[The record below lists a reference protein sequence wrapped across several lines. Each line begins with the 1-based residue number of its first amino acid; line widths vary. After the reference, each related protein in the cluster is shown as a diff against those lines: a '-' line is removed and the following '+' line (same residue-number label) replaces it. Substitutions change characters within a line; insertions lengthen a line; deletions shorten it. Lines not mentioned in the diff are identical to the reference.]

1 MRTTVISVILL
12 FLIVGGIFTAAAANE
27 TGNNSSAVNK
37 TVKGGGGVQPL
48 SLSASIEVEPSSIN
62 LGTVYPDGIERSYPN
77 AVTATVTYFFAWQDT
92 LSVRA
97 DGNLV
102 NTADSSLRIPLS
114 SLKFSTP
121 SLSKRSFTTS
131 DQTIMTYTG
140 GFFLPGSRSVTMSLY
155 ITVPP
160 YTDPGTYQ
168 TTLIYTAT

>member
-12 FLIVGGIFTAAAANE
+12 FLIVGGVFTAAAANE

-48 SLSASIEVEPSSIN
+48 SWASSIEVEPSSIN
-62 LGTVYPDGIERSYPN
+62 LGTVYPDGIEKSYPN
-77 AVTATVTYFFAWQDT
+77 AVTASVVYVLSSGDT

-97 DGNLV
+97 TGDLV
-102 NTADSSLRIPLS
+102 NTADSSLMIPLS

-131 DQTIMTYTG
+131 NQNIMTYSG
-140 GFFLPGSRSVTMSLY
+140 LWGSPSVTMSLY

>member
-1 MRTTVISVILL
+1 MILL

>member
-1 MRTTVISVILL
+1 MILL

-140 GFFLPGSRSVTMSLY
+140 GFFLHGSRSVTMSLY

>member
-12 FLIVGGIFTAAAANE
+12 FLIVGGVFTAAAANE

-48 SLSASIEVEPSSIN
+48 SWASSIEVEPSSIN
-62 LGTVYPDGIERSYPN
+62 LGTVYPDGIEKSYPN
-77 AVTATVTYFFAWQDT
+77 AVTASVVYVLSSGDT

-97 DGNLV
+97 NGDLV

>member
-12 FLIVGGIFTAAAANE
+12 FLIVGGVFTAAAANE

-48 SLSASIEVEPSSIN
+48 SWASSIEVEPSSIN
-62 LGTVYPDGIERSYPN
+62 LGTVYPDGIEKSYPN
-77 AVTATVTYFFAWQDT
+77 AVTASVVYVLSSGDT

-97 DGNLV
+97 NGDLV

-121 SLSKRSFTTS
+121 SLSKRSFMTS
-131 DQTIMTYTG
+131 NQNIMTYS
-140 GFFLPGSRSVTMSLY
+140 GFLNSQSVTMSLY

>member
-12 FLIVGGIFTAAAANE
+12 FLIVGGVFTAAAANE

>member
-77 AVTATVTYFFAWQDT
+77 AVTATVTYFFAGQDT

>member
-140 GFFLPGSRSVTMSLY
+140 GFFLPESRSVTMSLY

>member
-102 NTADSSLRIPLS
+102 NTADSSLTIPLS

>member
-140 GFFLPGSRSVTMSLY
+140 GFFLPRSRSVTMSLY

>member
-48 SLSASIEVEPSSIN
+48 SWASSIEVEPSSIN
-62 LGTVYPDGIERSYPN
+62 LGTVYPDGIEKSYPN
-77 AVTATVTYFFAWQDT
+77 AVTASVVYVLSSGDT

-97 DGNLV
+97 NGDLV

-131 DQTIMTYTG
+131 NQNIMTYS
-140 GFFLPGSRSVTMSLY
+140 GFWGSPSVTMSLY

>member
-131 DQTIMTYTG
+131 NQNIMTYSG
-140 GFFLPGSRSVTMSLY
+140 LWGSPSVTMSLY

>member
-140 GFFLPGSRSVTMSLY
+140 VLPGSRSVTMSLY

>member
-12 FLIVGGIFTAAAANE
+12 FLIVGGVFTAAAANE

-102 NTADSSLRIPLS
+102 NTADSSLTIPLS

>member
-12 FLIVGGIFTAAAANE
+12 FLIVGGVFTAAAANE

-48 SLSASIEVEPSSIN
+48 SWAIEVEPSSIN

-77 AVTATVTYFFAWQDT
+77 AVTATVTYLLDWQDT

-97 DGNLV
+97 DGDLV

-131 DQTIMTYTG
+131 DQTIMTYS
-140 GFFLPGSRSVTMSLY
+140 GFLNSRSVTMSLY

-168 TTLIYTAT
+168 TTLIYTATR

>member
-12 FLIVGGIFTAAAANE
+12 FLIVGGVFTAAAANE
-27 TGNNSSAVNK
+27 TGNNSSAANK

-48 SLSASIEVEPSSIN
+48 SAIILSLDVEPSSIN
-62 LGTVYPDGIERSYPN
+62 LGTVYPDGIEKSYPN
-77 AVTATVTYFFAWQDT
+77 AVTASVVYVLSSGDT

-97 DGNLV
+97 TGDLV
-102 NTADSSLRIPLS
+102 NTADSSLTIPLS

-131 DQTIMTYTG
+131 NQNIMTYSG
-140 GFFLPGSRSVTMSLY
+140 LWGSPSVTMSLY